1 VNSSTET
8 STVLDRSSESPLW
21 AQFRDALRLQIL
33 QGVLP
38 IGAKLP
44 SEAELGEQFGISRI
58 VVREALADL
67 VRNNLIYKIKGR
79 GAFVSARERD
89 EDFVSTVLGFSD
101 EMERKGRS
109 VRTQILTQ
117 ELRAPTEQEAA
128 SLGLTDDTQVV
139 ALKRLRSVDGELRL
153 LVETVVPADLAP
165 GLHRTRL
172 DDRSLYDVLRR
183 QYGLRLVRAERWI
196 DAVLPD
202 AATCELLNLPT
213 PEPLLRIE
221 SIAYGA
227 NGRPPM
233 AADCFAR
240 RVGSTSA
247 LDVSVEKGS
256 RAHGQPCC
264 TRGARRVACATKR
277 STASTSHVTRIDE
290 FVEHESLDEKDLDR
304 LTHD

>member
-1 VNSSTET
+1 VNAPTELQPL
-8 STVLDRSSESPLW
+8 LDRNSESPLW

-33 QGVLP
+33 QGELA

-79 GAFVSARERD
+79 GAFVAARERD

-109 VRTQILTQ
+109 VRTQVLVQQLRDPTPQ
-117 ELRAPTEQEAA
+117 EISA
-128 SLGLTDDTQVV
+128 LGLTDDTQVV

-165 GLHRTRL
+165 GLHRMRL

-183 QYGLRLVRAERWI
+183 QYGVRLVRAERWI

-202 AATCELLNLPT
+202 AETCELLQLAT

-227 NGRPPM
+227 NGR
-233 AADCFAR
+233 R
-240 RVGSTSA
+240 LEYYSA
-247 LDVSVEKGS
+247 LHRCKSS
-256 RAHGQPCC
+256 RL
-264 TRGARRVACATKR
+264 
-277 STASTSHVTRIDE
+277 HVQT
-290 FVEHESLDEKDLDR
+290 
-304 LTHD
+304 TT

>member
-1 VNSSTET
+1 M
-8 STVLDRSSESPLW
+8 LDKGLMARKFLGARCMRARSAVDPLLGGN
-21 AQFRDALRLQIL
+21 RHLHLRLHHQRIRRKFQPDL
-33 QGVLP
+33 SPASQLD
-38 IGAKLP
+38 I
-44 SEAELGEQFGISRI
+44 ELGEQFGISRI

-79 GAFVSARERD
+79 GAFVAARERD

-109 VRTQILTQ
+109 VRTQILSQQLRDPTPQ
-117 ELRAPTEQEAA
+117 EISA
-128 SLGLTDDTQVV
+128 LGLTDDTQVV

-165 GLHRTRL
+165 GLHRMRL

-183 QYGLRLVRAERWI
+183 QYGVRLVRAERWI

-202 AATCELLNLPT
+202 AETCGLLQLEA

-227 NGRPPM
+227 NGR
-233 AADCFAR
+233 R
-240 RVGSTSA
+240 LEYYNA
-247 LDVSVEKGS
+247 LHRCKSS
-256 RAHGQPCC
+256 RL
-264 TRGARRVACATKR
+264 
-277 STASTSHVTRIDE
+277 HVQT
-290 FVEHESLDEKDLDR
+290 
-304 LTHD
+304 TT

>member
-1 VNSSTET
+1 MNSPTEI
-8 STVLDRSSESPLW
+8 STVLDRGSESPLW

-117 ELRAPTEQEAA
+117 ELRPPTEQEAA
-128 SLGLTDDTQVV
+128 SLGLTDDTQV
-139 ALKRLRSVDGELRL
+139 
-153 LVETVVPADLAP
+153 
-165 GLHRTRL
+165 
-172 DDRSLYDVLRR
+172 LYL
-183 QYGLRLVRAERWI
+183 I
-196 DAVLPD
+196 H
-202 AATCELLNLPT
+202 
-213 PEPLLRIE
+213 I
-221 SIAYGA
+221 
-227 NGRPPM
+227 
-233 AADCFAR
+233 
-240 RVGSTSA
+240 
-247 LDVSVEKGS
+247 
-256 RAHGQPCC
+256 
-264 TRGARRVACATKR
+264 
-277 STASTSHVTRIDE
+277 
-290 FVEHESLDEKDLDR
+290 
-304 LTHD
+304 

>member
-1 VNSSTET
+1 MSS
-8 STVLDRSSESPLW
+8 VLDRTSESPLW
-21 AQFRDALRLQIL
+21 AQFRDAIRLQIL

-44 SEAELGEQFGISRI
+44 SEAELGDQFGISRI

-117 ELRAPTEQEAA
+117 ELRAPTEQEASA
-128 SLGLTDDTQVV
+128 LGLTDADAQVV

-202 AATCELLNLPT
+202 AATCKLLDLPQ

-227 NGRPPM
+227 NGRPLEHYR
-233 AADCFAR
+233 ALHRCK
-240 RVGSTSA
+240 TS
-247 LDVSVEKGS
+247 LL
-256 RAHGQPCC
+256 
-264 TRGARRVACATKR
+264 
-277 STASTSHVTRIDE
+277 HVQT
-290 FVEHESLDEKDLDR
+290 
-304 LTHD
+304 TT

>member
-1 VNSSTET
+1 MNSPNDI
-8 STVLDRSSESPLW
+8 STVLDRKSESPLW
-21 AQFRDALRLQIL
+21 AQFRDAIRLQIL

-44 SEAELGEQFGISRI
+44 SEAELGDQFGISRI

-128 SLGLTDDTQVV
+128 SLGLTEPDAQVV

-202 AATCELLNLPT
+202 AATCELLDLPQ

-227 NGRPPM
+227 NGRPLEHYR
-233 AADCFAR
+233 ALHRCK
-240 RVGSTSA
+240 TSR
-247 LDVSVEKGS
+247 L
-256 RAHGQPCC
+256 
-264 TRGARRVACATKR
+264 
-277 STASTSHVTRIDE
+277 HVQT
-290 FVEHESLDEKDLDR
+290 
-304 LTHD
+304 TT

>member
-1 VNSSTET
+1 MNSSTDT
-8 STVLDRSSESPLW
+8 PTVLDRDSESPLW
-21 AQFRDALRLQIL
+21 AQFRDAIRMQIL

-44 SEAELGEQFGISRI
+44 SEAELGERFGISRI

-183 QYGLRLVRAERWI
+183 QYGLRVVRAERWI
-196 DAVLPD
+196 DAVGPD
-202 AATCELLNLPT
+202 AATRELLALAQPD
-213 PEPLLRIE
+213 PPLGLASAAHR
-221 SIAYGA
+221 A
-227 NGRPPM
+227 N
-233 AADCFAR
+233 
-240 RVGSTSA
+240 
-247 LDVSVEKGS
+247 
-256 RAHGQPCC
+256 
-264 TRGARRVACATKR
+264 
-277 STASTSHVTRIDE
+277 STARQPYRALHRCKTSRLHVQT
-290 FVEHESLDEKDLDR
+290 
-304 LTHD
+304 TT

>member
-1 VNSSTET
+1 MNAPNDPPTL
-8 STVLDRSSESPLW
+8 LDRNSESPLW

-79 GAFVSARERD
+79 GAFVAARERD

-101 EMERKGRS
+101 EMERKGRT
-109 VRTQILTQ
+109 VRTQVLAQQLRVPTPQ
-117 ELRAPTEQEAA
+117 EIQA
-128 SLGLTDDTQVV
+128 LGLTDDTQVV

-153 LVETVVPADLAP
+153 LVDTVVPADLAP
-165 GLHRTRL
+165 GLHRMRL

-183 QYGLRLVRAERWI
+183 QYGVRLVRAERWI

-202 AATCELLNLPT
+202 AETCELLQLRQ

-227 NGRPPM
+227 NGR
-233 AADCFAR
+233 R
-240 RVGSTSA
+240 LEYYNA
-247 LDVSVEKGS
+247 LHRCKSS
-256 RAHGQPCC
+256 RL
-264 TRGARRVACATKR
+264 
-277 STASTSHVTRIDE
+277 HVQT
-290 FVEHESLDEKDLDR
+290 
-304 LTHD
+304 TT

>member
-1 VNSSTET
+1 MNSPNDI
-8 STVLDRSSESPLW
+8 STVLDRNSESPLW

-44 SEAELGEQFGISRI
+44 SEAELGDQFGISRI

-128 SLGLTDDTQVV
+128 SLGLTEPDAQVV

-202 AATCELLNLPT
+202 AATCELLDLPQ

-227 NGRPPM
+227 NGRPLEHYR
-233 AADCFAR
+233 ALHRCK
-240 RVGSTSA
+240 TSR
-247 LDVSVEKGS
+247 L
-256 RAHGQPCC
+256 
-264 TRGARRVACATKR
+264 
-277 STASTSHVTRIDE
+277 HVQT
-290 FVEHESLDEKDLDR
+290 
-304 LTHD
+304 TT

>member
-1 VNSSTET
+1 MNSPNDTL
-8 STVLDRSSESPLW
+8 STVLDRNSESPLW
-21 AQFRDALRLQIL
+21 AQFRDAIRLQIL

-44 SEAELGEQFGISRI
+44 SEAELGDQFGISRI

-128 SLGLTDDTQVV
+128 SLGLTEPDALVV

-153 LVETVVPADLAP
+153 LVETVVPADLTP

-202 AATCELLNLPT
+202 AETCKLLDLPH

-227 NGRPPM
+227 NGRPLEHYR
-233 AADCFAR
+233 ALHRCK
-240 RVGSTSA
+240 TSR
-247 LDVSVEKGS
+247 L
-256 RAHGQPCC
+256 
-264 TRGARRVACATKR
+264 
-277 STASTSHVTRIDE
+277 HVQT
-290 FVEHESLDEKDLDR
+290 
-304 LTHD
+304 TT

>member
-1 VNSSTET
+1 MNSPNDI
-8 STVLDRSSESPLW
+8 STVLDRKSESPLW

-44 SEAELGEQFGISRI
+44 SEAELGDQFGISRI

-128 SLGLTDDTQVV
+128 SLGLTEPDAQVV

-202 AATCELLNLPT
+202 AATCELLDLPQ

-227 NGRPPM
+227 NGRPLEHYR
-233 AADCFAR
+233 ALHRCK
-240 RVGSTSA
+240 TSR
-247 LDVSVEKGS
+247 L
-256 RAHGQPCC
+256 
-264 TRGARRVACATKR
+264 
-277 STASTSHVTRIDE
+277 HVQT
-290 FVEHESLDEKDLDR
+290 
-304 LTHD
+304 TT